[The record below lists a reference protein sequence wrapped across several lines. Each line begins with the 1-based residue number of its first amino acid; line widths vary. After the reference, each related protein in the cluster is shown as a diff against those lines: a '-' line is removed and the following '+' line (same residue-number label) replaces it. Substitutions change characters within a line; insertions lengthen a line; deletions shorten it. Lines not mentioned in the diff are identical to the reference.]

1 MDGDFKLTRRA
12 RIGWLAGMAV
22 ILTIALVV
30 VFGLT
35 SSSLV
40 EGQASS
46 LAKQYTDPEL
56 DGASSTEPEEQLP
69 ASYGRDGGKSTLVLY
84 DNTGAAADAN
94 AMYAIATGNLLTH
107 FGKTELRSE
116 N

>member
-12 RIGWLAGMAV
+12 RIGWLTGMAV

-56 DGASSTEPEEQLP
+56 DGASSPCWRGTQ
-69 ASYGRDGGKSTLVLY
+69 GSTIVPVFSGLSPFFCPHLCLHLFSPFLSSLVL
-84 DNTGAAADAN
+84 
-94 AMYAIATGNLLTH
+94 
-107 FGKTELRSE
+107 R
-116 N
+116 